1 MPHEALFGGNT
12 LFHVKA
18 GNMDQKVLLRFRNA
32 SKAGTTSEFAVK
44 QFRSIS
50 IGRDPSCE
58 VIYDSDRDDLVSRL
72 HSKIT
77 IEAGIQPSFVLSDFG
92 SRNGTFVNNQRIG
105 SPTKLTPGDVVT
117 LGPGGPEFEF
127 DLDPR
132 PAAAA
137 RPTRLATDVAP
148 TTRQAGPV
156 VTPVIPPQEKVTLG
170 KATVERMIAEGN
182 KKTSSAVWI
191 RVAAGVIGLLVT
203 VSGLLS
209 FPSVRDR
216 FGLRGK
222 SSKLTPAAIAKA
234 AEESV
239 VFFEVGWKL
248 VDMETGRPLYH
259 LHFGNKVQVQ
269 PEPQAAAPAAPGDPA
284 PAPQPA
290 EPQFREIVPGAPP
303 RLPAFV
309 EVNGSL
315 EPLLVTE
322 SDEGKNPPIGG
333 RHSGSGF
340 VVSSDGFIL
349 TNRHVAS
356 AWLASYSF
364 GAPVGV
370 VVQSEGEGK
379 QKLTPISGRQFP
391 RWVPAKARFIVR
403 GRLDPSSPLVM
414 QAYSGKALEGRN
426 DYLDVTFPR
435 NRERVQAKLIRI
447 SDTADVAMVKIDMPR
462 AHRKLDL
469 HDSYDTI
476 AQGDDIYV
484 LGYPGVSP
492 AVMGSVQ
499 SREAMTPSTEVRVI
513 PDPTL
518 SVGNIGRVIRGKAG
532 LTEATHSTFGD
543 VYQLTVNSTGSGNS
557 GGPVLDGSGRVI
569 GLFTYSA
576 QMDALITFAVPI
588 RYGIEL
594 MGTKPVM

>member
-1 MPHEALFGGNT
+1 ME
-12 LFHVKA
+12 
-18 GNMDQKVLLRFRNA
+18 QKVVLRFRNA
-32 SKAGTTSEFAVK
+32 SKGGTTSEFPVK

-50 IGRDPSCE
+50 IGRDTSCE

-77 IEAGIQPSFVLSDFG
+77 IEAGNPPSFVLSDFG

-105 SPTKLTPGDVVT
+105 SATKLSAGDVVT

-132 PAAAA
+132 PAAVA
-137 RPTRLATDVAP
+137 RPTRLATEVAP
-148 TTRQAGPV
+148 SPMPTRQAAPV
-156 VTPVIPPQEKVTLG
+156 VTPALPSSGKTTIG
-170 KATVERMIAEGN
+170 KATVERMIADN
-182 KKTSSAVWI
+182 QKKSSNTMM
-191 RVAAGVIGLLVT
+191 RVGIGAIGLLVM

-209 FPSVRDR
+209 FPSVRDKI
-216 FGLRGK
+216 GLSTK
-222 SSKLTPAAIAKA
+222 PAKLTPAEIAKLA
-234 AEESV
+234 DESV

-248 VDMETGRPLYH
+248 IDMETGRPLYH
-259 LHFGNKVQVQ
+259 LYYDNRVQVQ
-269 PEPQAAAPAAPGDPA
+269 AAQPDPSAPAAPGA
-284 PAPQPA
+284 PGAAPQQSA
-290 EPQFREIVPGAPP
+290 EPQYREIIPGGPA

-309 EVNGSL
+309 EVNNTI
-315 EPLLVTE
+315 EPLLVT
-322 SDEGKNPPIGG
+322 DAGEGKNLPIGG

-356 AWLASYSF
+356 AWLASYNF
-364 GAPVGV
+364 NAPAGIII
-370 VVQSEGEGK
+370 QNDGQGNK
-379 QKLTPISGRQFP
+379 KLVPISGRQFP

-403 GRLDPSSPLVM
+403 GRLDPSSPLVG
-414 QAYSGKALEGRN
+414 QAYSGKELEGRN

-462 AHRKLDL
+462 AHRKLEL
-469 HDSYDTI
+469 HDSYSTI

-492 AVMGSVQ
+492 QVVGSVQ
-499 SREAMTPSTEVRVI
+499 SQEALTPSTEVRVI

-518 SVGNIGRVIRGKAG
+518 SVGNIGRIIRGKAG
-532 LTEATHSTFGD
+532 LTEATFSTFGD
-543 VYQLTVNSTGSGNS
+543 VYQLTVNSTGAGNS
-557 GGPVLDGSGRVI
+557 GGPVMDGQGRVI